1 VDELV
6 LEAGLL
12 AAAERADVLAVCASA
27 NAGNEGLVG
36 ARLLSALRPGSLL
49 INVGR
54 GSTVDEVALI
64 DALER
69 GALAGA
75 GLDVFDD
82 EPRIPDRLR
91 ALPNVTLTPHIG
103 SATVQTRRAMG
114 DLAIDN
120 LFAHQSGEPLLTPV
134 PECQP

>member
-1 VDELV
+1 MDELV

-54 GSTVDEVALI
+54 GSLVDEAALLA
-64 DALER
+64 ALDR
-69 GALAGA
+69 GAPERAI
-75 GLDVFDD
+75 LDVFARK
-82 EPRIPDRLR
+82 PRSPR
-91 ALPNVTLTPHIG
+91 A
-103 SATVQTRRAMG
+103 R
-114 DLAIDN
+114 
-120 LFAHQSGEPLLTPV
+120 V
-134 PECQP
+134 PSL